1 MDSIEYVKM
10 LIILNHLILY
20 NVIVTTSI
28 SSKKKKKKKIV
39 TTSSMGTDQIL
50 KLLTYKFMELTF
62 KNIYT

>member
-1 MDSIEYVKM
+1 M

-20 NVIVTTSI
+20 NLIVTTSI
-28 SSKKKKKKKIV
+28 SSKKKKIV

>member
-1 MDSIEYVKM
+1 M

-20 NVIVTTSI
+20 NLIVTTSI
-28 SSKKKKKKKIV
+28 SSKKKKKKFV